1 MNTLLQRL
9 ENLDSHHRLLIAVGG
24 AAIGFSAARAL
35 HLSSRLIFTWNV
47 FSVSALILIWLRI
60 AVAEPAVCKRTAKL
74 QDPNRTAIFLSVVLG
89 AFASLFAVAFLLSSA
104 KGLSAAK
111 MTGHVAMAITTV
123 VTSWCLIHTMFAL
136 RYAHIFYLRNDER
149 ADARGGS
156 GLKFPGEAE
165 PDYLDFAYF
174 SFVLG
179 MTCQVSDVQITS
191 RRIRR
196 LALVHGALAFVF
208 NTAILALSINLVSGL
223 L

>member
-1 MNTLLQRL
+1 
-9 ENLDSHHRLLIAVGG
+9 
-24 AAIGFSAARAL
+24 
-35 HLSSRLIFTWNV
+35 
-47 FSVSALILIWLRI
+47 
-60 AVAEPAVCKRTAKL
+60 
-74 QDPNRTAIFLSVVLG
+74 
-89 AFASLFAVAFLLSSA
+89 
-104 KGLSAAK
+104 

-123 VTSWCLIHTMFAL
+123 VTSWGLIHTMFAL

-149 ADARGGS
+149 TDARGGS
-156 GLKFPGEAE
+156 GLKFPGESE